1 MKDFT
6 RLNIQEVAKK
16 VAIDIANNLA
26 LIYDDAI
33 EERLI
38 TDNTIVLSPY
48 SEYGYSII
56 VDTSINRDRLRSFSY
71 HLEVYVT
78 PEIKVNE
85 KLELIGYSGISI
97 LIHSNTCTVSIK
109 EESGDTNN
117 LLEKFNDMIVS
128 LVYK

>member
-1 MKDFT
+1 MKDFKK
-6 RLNIQEVAKK
+6 LDIQEVAKK

-56 VDTSINRDRLRSFSY
+56 VDTSINGNKLRSFSY
-71 HLEVYVT
+71 HLEVYIT
-78 PEIKVNE
+78 PEIKVDEN
-85 KLELIGYSGISI
+85 LEPIGYSDISI
-97 LIHSNTCTVSIK
+97 LIHSNTCTVLIR

>member
-1 MKDFT
+1 MKD
-6 RLNIQEVAKK
+6 LKKLDIQEAAKR

-71 HLEVYVT
+71 HLEVYV
-78 PEIKVNE
+78 KVNE
-85 KLELIGYSGISI
+85 NLELIGYSGISI

-117 LLEKFNDMIVS
+117 LLEKFNDIIVS

>member
-1 MKDFT
+1 MKDFKK
-6 RLNIQEVAKK
+6 LDIQEAAKR

-71 HLEVYVT
+71 HLEVYV
-78 PEIKVNE
+78 KVNE
-85 KLELIGYSGISI
+85 NLELIGYSGISI

-117 LLEKFNDMIVS
+117 LLEKFNDIIVS

>member
-1 MKDFT
+1 MKD
-6 RLNIQEVAKK
+6 LKKLDIQEAAKR

-56 VDTSINRDRLRSFSY
+56 VDTSINGDRLRSFSY
-71 HLEVYVT
+71 HLEVYV
-78 PEIKVNE
+78 KVNE
-85 KLELIGYSGISI
+85 NLELIGYSGISI

-117 LLEKFNDMIVS
+117 LLEKFNDIIVS

>member
-1 MKDFT
+1 MKDFKK
-6 RLNIQEVAKK
+6 LDIQEVAKK

-56 VDTSINRDRLRSFSY
+56 VDTSINRDRL
-71 HLEVYVT
+71 
-78 PEIKVNE
+78 I
-85 KLELIGYSGISI
+85 I
-97 LIHSNTCTVSIK
+97 LWR
-109 EESGDTNN
+109 N
-117 LLEKFNDMIVS
+117 LMI
-128 LVYK
+128 